1 MKLHWCGDEELPA
14 GCTHTHT
21 LQALTNFPTTTDAGC
36 LFWHVLTHEKLQASA
51 GAKLGWT
58 WTWTILSS
66 PDESWLSWFCSVPSS
81 GDSSMPRIAKLGRCI
96 TCGFRHMPGLAGHS
110 PGPGTTPSTLLFP
123 APLTAWKGGQ
133 RRRKTWSRKLQ
144 DPVEKAI
151 QKPFQTY
158 DNQCCMIIHKQ
169 YINII
174 KNTWKHVWKSWTRH
188 KSWEGLALP
197 VSEAATWPLQKL
209 CRCELFT
216 SHFRYFAS
224 SWFTASALECNWNTF
239 RRCPSTSN
247 HQSWLESRTSD
258 ARKVLVQEKCTKR
271 NNKTKQLRSS
281 MFHPCMHIQ
290 YTKTMLAWTCTTGF
304 LLNTRSEVRI
314 LLVQALQYKWPL
326 TTRSRAKQYA
336 LECHDMP
343 QLAL

>member
-14 GCTHTHT
+14 GCTHT

-123 APLTAWKGGQ
+123 APLTAWKGGKGAEKLGAENSRIQ
-133 RRRKTWSRKLQ
+133 LKRPSKSPFKHMITNAAWS
-144 DPVEKAI
+144 
-151 QKPFQTY
+151 
-158 DNQCCMIIHKQ
+158 

-174 KNTWKHVWKSWTRH
+174 KNTWQHVWKSWTRH

-224 SWFTASALECNWNTF
+224 SWFTASALECNWDT
-239 RRCPSTSN
+239 RCPSTSN

-258 ARKVLVQEKCTKR
+258 ARKVQEKCTKR
-271 NNKTKQLRSS
+271 NNKTKQLWSS
-281 MFHPCMHIQ
+281 MFHPRMHIQ